1 MAVLDIIHYGDP
13 ILRKPCSP
21 VIDFYQMDAL
31 LEDMFDSMYE
41 AEGIGLAANQVGLDM
56 NLFIIDITH
65 TEETEEPH
73 VFINSKIIATHGD
86 EEVFLEG
93 CLSLPGISL
102 DVARPGKVILK
113 YQTPDEQWHENEFGG
128 LLARAIQ
135 HEVDHLNGVFIMDR
149 VGEVERIQYQAELK
163 ALKKNSRTLMKS
175 QSGKKGF
182 VL

>member
-1 MAVLDIIHYGDP
+1 
-13 ILRKPCSP
+13 
-21 VIDFYQMDAL
+21 MDAL

-65 TEETEEPH
+65 TEETEETH
-73 VFINSKIIATHGD
+73 VFINSKIVATRGD

-102 DVARPGKVILK
+102 DVARPGKVTLK
-113 YQTPDEQWHENEFGG
+113 YQTPDEQWYENEFGG

-135 HEVDHLNGVFIMDR
+135 HEMDHLNGVFIVDR

-163 ALKKNSRTLMKS
+163 ALKKNSWTLIKS
-175 QSGKKGF
+175 RSCKKGF